1 MEIVYLVVGVI
12 VGGLLGYL
20 WAARKSVSLRSELQ
34 MNQQHAQDLLKAEKE
49 RTELLTEQYRKETER
64 LRGQLDELSGKW
76 AETGR
81 ALATSQAERRNLE
94 ERLENQKEEVEK
106 LRKQLNTEFENMANR
121 IFQQKTEAFNRLSSE
136 TLSNLLKPFG
146 ENLKEFKHQVE
157 EVYDKESKQRFSLED
172 RIKELMQLNKQISD
186 DANNLTRAL
195 KGDSKMQGNW
205 GEMILET
212 ILENSGLREGEE
224 YFRQEFLKDE
234 HGEPLKNELGQ
245 RMQPD
250 VLVVYPDNR
259 QVIIDSKVS
268 LTAYASYVACEDA
281 VQREQYLK
289 AHLASVKAHIDELS
303 RKDYSSYN
311 VSSLDFVMMF
321 VPNEPAYLL
330 ALQADPDIWNYAYQ
344 KKVVLI
350 SPTNLIAALRLALDL
365 WKREY
370 QVKNIQDIIKRG
382 TVLYEKLVGFT
393 ETFEKIGDSLQ
404 AASTAYKNALGQL
417 SQGKGNLIR
426 QADMLTELGITSK
439 KKFSSRIRQE
449 ADKGIT
455 PVIPARDLFS
465 ESEEQ

>member
-34 MNQQHAQDLLKAEKE
+34 MNQQHTQDLLKAEKE
-49 RTELLTEQYRKETER
+49 RTELLTEQYRKDTER
-64 LRGQLDELSGKW
+64 LRGQVDELSGKW
-76 AETGR
+76 AEAGL

-94 ERLENQKEEVEK
+94 ERLENQKEEMEK

-393 ETFEKIGDSLQ
+393 ETFEKIGDALQ
-404 AASTAYKNALGQL
+404 AASTSYKNALGQL

-455 PVIPARDLFS
+455 PVTPARDLFS

>member
-1 MEIVYLVVGVI
+1 MEFVYLIVGVI

-64 LRGQLDELSGKW
+64 LRGQVDELSGKW
-76 AETGR
+76 AEAGR

-212 ILENSGLREGEE
+212 ILENS
-224 YFRQEFLKDE
+224 E

-370 QVKNIQDIIKRG
+370 QVKNIQNIIKRG

-404 AASTAYKNALGQL
+404 AASVAYKNALGQL